1 MNYYNLSLKKSGEFK
16 VYTLLL
22 EHQICQGQVAKAAAT
37 ILSGITGEG
46 VRTADICVDRW
57 QETQKESEGAINHL
71 CPHQGGPTCHKIKRS
86 LFVLA
91 LSDLSTANYTAT
103 TNHIFLLASVVKLA
117 SANSSAAFI
126 FSLPLVISF

>member
-37 ILSGITGEG
+37 ILLGITGEG

-71 CPHQGGPTCHKIKRS
+71 CPHQGGPTCHKIKKS

-103 TNHIFLLASVVKLA
+103 TNHIFLLKILLSTGFCDM
-117 SANSSAAFI
+117 SCS
-126 FSLPLVISF
+126 